1 MTYSSQPAST
11 SQKVRAL
18 ACLVLVFSFLF
29 NPYAMARIASG
40 SLDVAHPASH
50 RATVGS
56 SELEKYSP
64 LDGQDGHWV
73 AVVAVA
79 QSTSFSQ
86 IALPFFSVPPDPE
99 LVAAHPFFCAS
110 LWFRPPPAQ

>member
-1 MTYSSQPAST
+1 MTFSSQTAWS
-11 SQKVRAL
+11 SQTVRLL

-29 NPYAMARIASG
+29 NPYAMARITNDG
-40 SLDVAHPASH
+40 LDVAHPASH

-73 AVVAVA
+73 AVVALA
-79 QSTSFSQ
+79 EATSFSQ
-86 IALPFFSVPPDPE
+86 IALPFFPVPPGAE
-99 LVAAHPFFCAS
+99 LIATHPLFCAS

>member
-1 MTYSSQPAST
+1 MTPSSQPACY
-11 SQKVRAL
+11 SQKVRAF
-18 ACLVLVFSFLF
+18 ACLVLVLSFLF
-29 NPYAMARIASG
+29 NPYAMARLTSG

-64 LDGQDGHWV
+64 VDGQDGHGV
-73 AVVAVA
+73 AVVALA
-79 QSTSFSQ
+79 PATSFSQ
-86 IALPFFSVPPDPE
+86 IALPFFPVPRGPE
-99 LVAAHPFFCAS
+99 LIAAHALFCAS

>member
-1 MTYSSQPAST
+1 MTISSQPAWS
-11 SQKVRAL
+11 SQNVRAL
-18 ACLVLVFSFLF
+18 ACLILVFSFLF
-29 NPYAMARIASG
+29 NPYAMARITSG

-64 LDGQDGHWV
+64 LDRQDGHWV
-73 AVVAVA
+73 AVVGLA

-86 IALPFFSVPPDPE
+86 IALPFFPVPPGPE
-99 LVAAHPFFCAS
+99 LLAAHPLFCAS